1 MVRGVPQGS
10 ILGPLLYILYT
21 NDFAKAFPHNQTIL
35 YADDTAVVYEHKN
48 TAPLI
53 QQIDSS
59 VAAIE
64 EWFTENSLSL
74 NLNKTNLIKF
84 GSYGDFPSKITL
96 TNGDCVALK
105 DCVKLLGLHIDKDLK
120 WNSHIEHVSN
130 KINKYIYMI
139 RSINRIVPPAILLN
153 IYHGFVESNLRFCLI
168 FWGSSTKT
176 VDLFKTQK
184 RSLRAIENVST
195 RQSCRP
201 IFRKHGLLT
210 IYDLYILECAVF
222 VKNNPTLFG
231 RNVSAHEHNTRT
243 KRNYVLNQAQVNVGA
258 TNKMLKV
265 FNKLPHRVKEL
276 PLKKFKKEIKNYLQN
291 NNFYGINEYFNKPY
305 W

>member
-1 MVRGVPQGS
+1 
-10 ILGPLLYILYT
+10 
-21 NDFAKAFPHNQTIL
+21 
-35 YADDTAVVYEHKN
+35 
-48 TAPLI
+48 
-53 QQIDSS
+53 
-59 VAAIE
+59 
-64 EWFTENSLSL
+64 
-74 NLNKTNLIKF
+74 
-84 GSYGDFPSKITL
+84 
-96 TNGDCVALK
+96 
-105 DCVKLLGLHIDKDLK
+105 
-120 WNSHIEHVSN
+120 
-130 KINKYIYMI
+130 MI
-139 RSINRIVPPAILLN
+139 RSINKIVPPAILLN
-153 IYHGFVESNLRFCLI
+153 IYHSFVESNLRFCLI
-168 FWGSSTKT
+168 FWGSSTKM

-201 IFRKHGLLT
+201 IFGKYGLLT

-276 PLKKFKKEIKNYLQN
+276 PLKNFKKEIKNYLQK